1 VTGYAHLAA
10 AATGVQVGAAMAM
23 SAAAV
28 AETGASTLA
37 FLRYGVGLA
46 ILVPA
51 LRGAWRILPGTRDL
65 LVICATGAAQF
76 GLLVVLLNMAVA
88 TAPASQVA
96 LVFATM
102 PLMALA
108 LSALAEGRAVTRCQ
122 AVAVCGAV
130 AATGLVLGRQAL
142 AASPSVSALPG
153 LGLAALAT
161 LVGAACALVH
171 QPQIVR
177 HGVARVSGLSMA
189 AALPFLALATLL
201 EGWPVLPRNWSEE
214 TVALVLGLGA
224 SSGLGILLWLTALE
238 RLPAGVASAFLG
250 LGPVTALVIGW
261 AALGTPTHPVE
272 VAAAALVLGS
282 LILLARCTSI
292 EPAER
297 KSPLA

>member
-1 VTGYAHLAA
+1 MTGYAHLAA

-23 SAAAV
+23 SAAVV
-28 AETGASTLA
+28 AETGASALA
-37 FLRYGVGLA
+37 LLRYGVGLV
-46 ILVPA
+46 ILVPF

-88 TAPASQVA
+88 TAPAPQVA

-108 LSALAEGRAVTRCQ
+108 LSALAERCTVTPRQ
-122 AVAVCGAV
+122 ALAVCGAV
-130 AATGLVLGRQAL
+130 AATGLVLGRPAL
-142 AASPSVSALPG
+142 AAAPLLSALPG

-171 QPQIVR
+171 RPQIQR

-189 AALPFLALATLL
+189 AALPFLALATLV
-201 EGWPVLPRNWSEE
+201 EGWPVVPRDWAAE
-214 TVALVLGLGA
+214 TVALVLGLGV
-224 SSGLGILLWLTALE
+224 SSGLAILLWLASLR

-250 LGPVTALVIGW
+250 LGPVTAIAIGW
-261 AALGTPTHPVE
+261 ATSGTPVHPVD

-282 LILLARCTSI
+282 LVLLARCPSI

-297 KSPLA
+297 KRTHA